1 MNLVGIPLDYSPM
14 HEVVPRAVST
24 AEMIDARICSV
35 HFSVSFF
42 VIRYLLPGHSVIC
55 SSTPSTMARP

>member
-14 HEVVPRAVST
+14 QDVVPRAVST

-42 VIRYLLPGHSVIC
+42 VIRYLLSD
-55 SSTPSTMARP
+55 